1 MKNILAILLIS
12 TMFISCS
19 SDDNEPMQDYTSFT
33 LENKSSVDLPNVVI
47 GYLTDGRYKKIAD
60 LGNINKGEISNDI
73 RITNSSIKE
82 IYVFFDYSDYVA
94 AIRADIYFIVYE
106 NKLNKFVM
114 PSGIKGIAITDKTD
128 PAQYPQ

>member
-1 MKNILAILLIS
+1 MKKYILLF
-12 TMFISCS
+12 MLLPFFISCS
-19 SDDNEPMQDYTSFT
+19 SDENEPMQDYTSFT

-60 LGNINKGEISNDI
+60 LGNINKGEISNEI
-73 RITNSSIKE
+73 RIANSSIKE

-94 AIRADIYFIVYE
+94 AIRADISFIVYE
-106 NKLNKFVM
+106 NKLNKFVL

>member
-1 MKNILAILLIS
+1 MKKFLAILLIS

-19 SDDNEPMQDYTSFT
+19 SDDNEPIQDYTSFS

-47 GYLTDGRYKKIAD
+47 GYKIDGKYIKIAD
-60 LGNINKGEISNDI
+60 LGNINKGEISNEI

-94 AIRADIYFIVYE
+94 AIRADISFIVYE
-106 NKLNKFVM
+106 NKLNKFVL

-128 PAQYPQ
+128 PTQYPQ